1 MARITILS
9 LQIALA
15 EQAEQLRA
23 ARQRVGELEVNLEI
37 ANKRIARGH
46 ELVRELKAAALKVAE
61 PRVIVR
67 KMVKP
72 VAGPVVTRFY
82 RGGKLIE
89 KTRVGNTATE
99 REVV

>member
-15 EQAEQLRA
+15 EQAEQLRKA
-23 ARQRVGELEVNLEI
+23 LLRAGELELDLEI
-37 ANKRIARGH
+37 ANKRIAKGH
-46 ELVRELKAAALKVAE
+46 ELVRELKVAALQATKPA
-61 PRVIVR
+61 VIVR

-72 VAGPVVTRFY
+72 VTPVVTRFY

-99 REVV
+99 CEVV